1 MKIRFGLVS
10 DEGPFYAYN
19 IESVLLVLF
28 LRDFSHN
35 NLKDIKYKIEI
46 NNNIDGIYVDSD
58 KFLKSLDDAFES
70 ESLHLINIKNNKT
83 VDLKTILLSSKEV
96 LIFPFDELASLNR
109 AYVLHLN
116 NRIKNG

>member
-10 DEGPFYAYN
+10 DEGAFYAYG
-19 IESVLLVLF
+19 IESSLLVIF

-35 NLKDIKYKIEI
+35 NLKDINYKIEI
-46 NNNIDGIYVDSD
+46 NKNIDGIYVDSEQ
-58 KFLKSLDDAFES
+58 FLKVLEDAFAA
-70 ESLHLINIKNNKT
+70 ESLHLLNIKNNKT
-83 VDLKTILLSSKEV
+83 TDLKTILLSSKEV
-96 LIFPFDELASLNR
+96 LIFPFDELAALNR